1 VRAFTV
7 AAVQIAPVPGPL
19 TRESVTTNLTRAA
32 DWVRRCV
39 AATGA
44 ELVVLP
50 ESASTGFTPG
60 CPPEQLWDLVSAVPG
75 PVTEA
80 LQQAASDTGAHVVWG
95 TYERG
100 ADRGVVYNSAVLIG
114 PAGDVLGVYRKTHP
128 FCGELAARGGWVT
141 PGDTVTVVDTPMG
154 RIGMAICFD
163 GDFPELWR
171 IQAVQGAEVIVR
183 PSALLRSADI
193 AELTSR
199 ARAYDNHVYVV
210 AANATGTDPAGVL
223 FFGNS
228 HIVDPT
234 SHTIARAASH
244 ECWISARLDPATA
257 MASLT
262 PGSSVPQSFDHL
274 AERNL
279 DLIRRYADDLARP
292 AATSFPYPGVR

>member
-1 VRAFTV
+1 
-7 AAVQIAPVPGPL
+7 
-19 TRESVTTNLTRAA
+19 
-32 DWVRRCV
+32 
-39 AATGA
+39 
-44 ELVVLP
+44 
-50 ESASTGFTPG
+50 
-60 CPPEQLWDLVSAVPG
+60 
-75 PVTEA
+75 
-80 LQQAASDTGAHVVWG
+80 
-95 TYERG
+95 
-100 ADRGVVYNSAVLIG
+100 
-114 PAGDVLGVYRKTHP
+114 
-128 FCGELAARGGWVT
+128 
-141 PGDTVTVVDTPMG
+141 
-154 RIGMAICFD
+154 
-163 GDFPELWR
+163 
-171 IQAVQGAEVIVR
+171 VQGAEVIVR